1 MKSKCKMQSDLCG
14 EAKLMALLMVGIV
27 MISKVYSQ
35 ELRVGFYSETCPLAE
50 NIVRTTVAKAVAQNP
65 GMGAGL
71 IRMHFHDCIVLGCD
85 ASILLDKTPQNPDSE
100 KDSIGNPLLRG
111 FEIIDDAKF
120 EIESRCPETVSCA
133 DILAFAARD
142 SVATLGQFTYAVPGG
157 RRDSLV
163 SHGINVSDNVPF
175 PSTNI
180 AFLVQHFEERGLSLR
195 DMVAL
200 SGAHSIGRTGCP
212 EFSERLFS
220 SNGTEITDPSLD
232 PIFATTLREK
242 CPFGSGFDKTAD
254 LDNVTPN
261 HLDVQFFENLKNK
274 MGVLSSDQA
283 IATDPLTA
291 AIVSTYQGNRAI
303 WMRDFSAAM
312 VKMGKLQVLTGT
324 QGEIR
329 KDCHFRN

>member
-1 MKSKCKMQSDLCG
+1 MQSELSG
-14 EAKLMALLMVGIV
+14 ELAKLVALLMVGLV
-27 MISKVYSQ
+27 MISKGDSQ
-35 ELRVGFYSETCPLAE
+35 ELKVGFYSETCPLAE
-50 NIVRTTVAKAVAQNP
+50 KIVRTTVAKAVSQNP
-65 GMGAGL
+65 GMAAGI
-71 IRMHFHDCIVLGCD
+71 IRLHFHDCIVLGCD
-85 ASILLDKTPQNPDSE
+85 ASILLDKTPQNPDTE
-100 KDSIGNPLLRG
+100 KGTSVGNPLLRG

-120 EIESRCPETVSCA
+120 EIETRCPRTVSCA

-142 SVATLGQFTYAVPGG
+142 SVATLGQFTYDVPGG

-163 SHGINVSDNVPF
+163 SHGANVSDNIPF
-175 PSTNI
+175 PTTDI
-180 AFLVQHFEERGLSLR
+180 GFLAQHFEERGLSLR

-212 EFSERLFS
+212 EFTDRLFS

-232 PIFATTLREK
+232 PSFAATLREK

-261 HLDVQFFENLKNK
+261 HLDIQFFENLKNK

-291 AIVSTYQGNRAI
+291 AIVSRYQGNRAI

-312 VKMGKLQVLTGT
+312 VKMGKLQVLTGS